1 MAIQQN
7 LIKVGNLEWFYRE
20 SNPVGESDKLPV
32 ILLHGFPSQ
41 SHCWTEVM
49 PVLSQ
54 NGFRCIAPDWIGYG
68 LSCKP
73 EKRDFAYTPDAFIEA
88 LGGFIKVL
96 EVEKFHLVL
105 QGFLGSVGL
114 QYALRYPEQV
124 GRLAVLNA
132 PVSREAKVPFRIQQL
147 GWPFVGDMV
156 TQDPLSVDRILEA
169 GCRLPISDEDLDV
182 YRKPFLKSSAA
193 GRSLLY
199 TVRNFQLSEA
209 MAEVE
214 NGFPVWNH
222 PTLVMWG
229 MTDPWLS
236 FEEAEKFASILQ
248 AKEVMKL
255 SESAHYP
262 QEHWSEQVGNGILT
276 FLRRAEV

>member
-1 MAIQQN
+1 MAIQQD

-32 ILLHGFPSQ
+32 VLLHGFPSQ

-49 PVLSQ
+49 PILTQ
-54 NGFRCIAPDWIGYG
+54 NGFRCIAPDWVGFG
-68 LSCKP
+68 LSSKP

-88 LGGFIKVL
+88 LGGFVKAL
-96 EVEKFHLVL
+96 EVDKFHLVV

-124 GRLAVLNA
+124 GRLAILNA
-132 PVSREAKVPFRIQQL
+132 PVFKEAKVPFRIQQL
-147 GWPFVGDMV
+147 GLPFVGDMV
-156 TQDPLSVDRILEA
+156 TQDPLSVERILEA
-169 GCRLPISDEDLDV
+169 GCRLPISDQDLDI
-182 YRKPFLKSSAA
+182 YRRPFLKTSAA

-199 TVRNFQLSEA
+199 TVRNLQLNQA

-214 NGFPVWNH
+214 SGFAGWSH

-236 FEEAEKFASILQ
+236 FEGAEKFAGILQ
-248 AKEVMKL
+248 TKEVVKL
-255 SESAHYP
+255 PESAHYP
-262 QEHWSEQVGNGILT
+262 QEHWSEDVGNGITT
-276 FLRRAEV
+276 FLRRSEV